1 MKKWVLVALLM
12 VVLNAG
18 AQFKNDNVL
27 YRTVEAEELCESLPD
42 NGQFLLLDV
51 RSKGEFEDTSFSVSL
66 NIGRL
71 KGATNI
77 PVQELGNRL
86 NELDDYRDLPVYV
99 YCSHSQRSRRASKM
113 LADSGFTRVHNI
125 NGGMTALHASG
136 DDCLQ
141 TRFESGLA
149 YKILTAPEVCDILEK
164 RPDEYF
170 ILDVRPDSAW
180 QGISRFEKEN
190 AIGHIEGAVHIA
202 RRDLST
208 QLEKIPNNRPIL
220 VTETGAVEAAHA
232 ATLLTKLGYAD
243 VSVLLEG
250 MDRFLLYDPESLSC
264 LQNHYVARP
273 AYSLMNAFE
282 FGRFVKQAKN
292 YTVLDVRTIE
302 EFENRHK
309 DGFRNIGRIHDALHI
324 PHTEI
329 DGKMTMLKDKNKR
342 IVVYAFS
349 GGPEAFAV
357 ARKLTDAGYKN
368 VTVLLGGIFSL
379 RWTAANFREQA
390 YLHDLVV
397 DVPEENF

>member
-1 MKKWVLVALLM
+1 MRKLAVMGLLLAT
-12 VVLNAG
+12 LNAG

-27 YRTVEAEELCESLPD
+27 YRTVDVDELCGKLPD

-51 RSKGEFEDTSFSVSL
+51 RSRGEFDDTSFSVSL

-77 PVQELGNRL
+77 PVQELGSRL
-86 NELDDYRDLPVYV
+86 HELDDYRDLPVYV

-125 NGGMTALHASG
+125 NGGMTALHASP
-136 DDCLQ
+136 DDCIQ
-141 TRFESGLA
+141 TRFETNNA
-149 YKILTAPEVCDILEK
+149 YKILTAPEVCDLIEK

-180 QGISRFEKEN
+180 QAISRFEKEN

-202 RRDLST
+202 RKDLST
-208 QLEKIPNNRPIL
+208 HLEKIPRDRPIL
-220 VTETGAVEAAHA
+220 ITETGGVEAANA
-232 ATLLTKLGYAD
+232 ATLLSKLGYAD

-250 MDRFLLYDPESLSC
+250 MDRFLLYDPETLSC

-273 AYSLMNAFE
+273 AYTLMNAFE

-292 YTVLDVRTIE
+292 YTVLDVRTME

-309 DGFRNIGRIHDALHI
+309 DAFRNIGRIHDALHI

-329 DGKMTMLKDKNKR
+329 DKKMATLKDKNRR

-349 GGPEAFAV
+349 GGPEAFNV

-368 VTVLLGGIFSL
+368 VTVLMGGIFSL